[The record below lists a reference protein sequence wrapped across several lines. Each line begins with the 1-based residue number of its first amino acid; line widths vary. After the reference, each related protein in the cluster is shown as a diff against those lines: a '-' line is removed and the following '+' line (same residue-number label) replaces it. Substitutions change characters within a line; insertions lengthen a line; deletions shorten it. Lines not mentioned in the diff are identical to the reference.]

1 MARTGFSVNVSN
13 TVMGTPPSVNANT
26 MLIVTGTATTGSTF
40 PVALDTPVLFK
51 SVDDLETHGI
61 TMENNPNAYRHIT
74 DFYNPTM
81 EVNNTGTYLWVVLIG
96 PSDTANVTTKLPD
109 FLRATVVN
117 GFQYRPRQIVIAL
130 AMQKSALPT
139 LQTTIMSMYDEGFST
154 CAIIAGDNFMGSAPI
169 ETSAA
174 TMDDLSTKKA
184 GMVGVVIFTDVQKS
198 LHALVRSVAGWPRC
212 PSVRLSAIRLFPR
225 SVIRSTC
232 AT

>member
-1 MARTGFSVNVSN
+1 
-13 TVMGTPPSVNANT
+13 MGTPPSVNANT
-26 MLIVTGTATTGSTF
+26 MLIVTGTAITGSTF

-117 GFQYRPRQIVIAL
+117 GFQYRPRQIVVAL
-130 AMQKSALPT
+130 AMQKALCPPCRRPSCRCTTRVSPPVQSLRAIISWGAPPSKRVPPLWTIFRRRKQVWLASSSLPT
-139 LQTTIMSMYDEGFST
+139 
-154 CAIIAGDNFMGSAPI
+154 C
-169 ETSAA
+169 
-174 TMDDLSTKKA
+174 KKA
-184 GMVGVVIFTDVQKS
+184 CM
-198 LHALVRSVAGWPRC
+198 RW
-212 PSVRLSAIRLFPR
+212 
-225 SVIRSTC
+225 
-232 AT
+232 